1 MKKFTLVTFVLLAVL
16 FCGRSYAQEYEPIEV
31 TLKKNVEYLAN
42 PAMGGR
48 GAGTQG
54 EADAAKYI
62 YDQLLKA
69 GITMLTDE
77 RGEDFSFAH
86 KGDTIYSRNIIGIV
100 EGCNPDLKDEYVV
113 IAAHYDHLGT
123 SILKRDGADQ
133 KQIYYGADDNASG
146 VATLLEIARQVAQQ
160 QYLFDRSIL
169 FAFFG
174 AEEYGMIGSWYFL
187 NRSFKH
193 VDDIVAMINL
203 DMVGRSGRDNRIQA
217 YTADANVELMEI
229 MNTLSGRALSL
240 APSYT
245 PTDYFP
251 SDHRL
256 FYEKGIP
263 VVLFTSGVH
272 RDYHTVRDTPDKLD
286 YKQMEQLVEYVF
298 SLAEVVSNRPERIK
312 AASRHDRQG
321 DGPSKDKVYTQT
333 TVDKPATFL
342 HGTQQQFLDRWVY
355 EYIKY
360 PESAVRN
367 GISGRVIA
375 EFVVDSNGK
384 VKDVQIVKGLDDEI
398 DANVIKVISASP
410 KWKPAKIGGRE
421 VSVRISI
428 PIEFKLSKSSTF
440 RIKK

>member
-1 MKKFTLVTFVLLAVL
+1 MKRFTLLTVVLSAVLL
-16 FCGRSYAQEYEPIEV
+16 CGKSYAQQYEPIEKS
-31 TLKKNVEYLAN
+31 LKKNVEYLAD
-42 PAMGGR
+42 PARGGR

-54 EADAAKYI
+54 ETDAAKYI
-62 YDQLLKA
+62 YNQLLEA

-86 KGDTIYSRNIIGIV
+86 KGDTIYSRNIIGVV
-100 EGCNPDLKDEYVV
+100 EGCNPDLRNEYVV

-123 SILKRDGADQ
+123 SILKRDGTDQ
-133 KQIYYGADDNASG
+133 PQIYYGADDNASG
-146 VATLLEIARQVAQQ
+146 VATLIEVAKQVAQQ

-187 NRSFKH
+187 NRSFKQ
-193 VDDIVAMINL
+193 VGDIVAMINL

-240 APSYT
+240 APTYT

-298 SLAEVVSNRPERIK
+298 SMAEVISNRPERIK
-312 AASRHDRQG
+312 AASRHDRQDG
-321 DGPSKDKVYTQT
+321 DATKDKVYTQT

-375 EFVVDSNGK
+375 EFVVDNKGK

-398 DANVIKVISASP
+398 DANVVKVISASP

-440 RIKK
+440 KIKK